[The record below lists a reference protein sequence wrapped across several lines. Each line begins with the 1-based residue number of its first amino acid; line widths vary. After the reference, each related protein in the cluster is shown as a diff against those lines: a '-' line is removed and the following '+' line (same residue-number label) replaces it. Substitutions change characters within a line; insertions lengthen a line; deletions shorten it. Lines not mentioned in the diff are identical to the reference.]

1 MNYEQAEQQYKKART
16 IKGEKKKKL
25 ENNTYLLKDGE
36 DYCVRLH
43 QTVVVRIQ
51 PDNTCI
57 LNSGG
62 WFTPTTKDRINRF
75 SPKEISLSQSNKV
88 WYLNNGSE
96 FFDGIIVTENGQVIN
111 PMPIEHSADLEKK
124 RKQLNKMISN
134 YIKGFWLAVK
144 LEQVGYPSA
153 GDCWDCCMV
162 TENGETLGD
171 TGSGQHLIS
180 HMEENYFVPS
190 LLYNA
195 FKESHNNPDFIYQ
208 FTIETKSD
216 WQVRTT
222 LRRYFKQRF
231 NKLLELM

>member
-16 IKGEKKKKL
+16 FKGEKRKKL
-25 ENNTYLLKDGE
+25 ERNTYLLKEGE

-43 QTVVVRIQ
+43 QTIVVRIQ

-75 SPKEISLSQSNKV
+75 SPKEIGLSQSNKV

-96 FFDGIIVTENGQVIN
+96 YFDGIIVTENGQVIN
-111 PMPIEHSADLEKK
+111 PLPIEHTENLDKK
-124 RKQLNKMISN
+124 RKQLNKMISD
-134 YIKGFWLAVK
+134 YIKGFWMAVK

-153 GDCWDCCMV
+153 GDCWDCCMS
-162 TENGETLGD
+162 TEEGETLGD
-171 TGSGQHLIS
+171 LRSGQHLIS

-195 FKESHNNPDFIYQ
+195 FKESHSNPDFMYQ
-208 FTIETKSD
+208 ITIETKSD
-216 WQVRTT
+216 WHVRIT
-222 LRRYFKQRF
+222 LRKYFKQRYR
-231 NKLLELM
+231 KLLELI